1 MWREWLTRTLSPR
14 RDEAGKETSKRVA
27 PPELEGHAFH
37 PGADEFRA
45 ALERAVMESE
55 RSG

>member
-14 RDEAGKETSKRVA
+14 RGPRERENERAGA
-27 PPELEGHAFH
+27 PPELEGLALH

-45 ALERAVMESE
+45 ALEKEAAETE
-55 RSG
+55 

>member
-14 RDEAGKETSKRVA
+14 RNEASKETSKHVA

-45 ALERAVMESE
+45 ALEKAVMESE
-55 RSG
+55 

>member
-14 RDEAGKETSKRVA
+14 RDRDDSEKPRTAA
-27 PPELEGHAFH
+27 PPELEGLALH

-45 ALERAVMESE
+45 ALEKEVAGTE
-55 RSG
+55 